1 MSVTRDRWAEVL
13 TPPTLPRECRESWRF
28 TDLAPLKALDPGR
41 LAPRAGAPITLPAPA
56 AGVVRLCL
64 GPDGLSFSPD
74 PTAIPWPAG
83 VSCCPVPT
91 PSAEATVLAERLAA
105 VLPGPALGLRLA
117 AGARLRLE
125 LLVQPDLPLAVA
137 APRLWFDLGAEA
149 SLELAL
155 GLRGPADSLL
165 VTWLGAT
172 LAGGA
177 ELLVGQ
183 RLEGADSAVALVDDH
198 VEQDPGS
205 RYHRTAV
212 VRGWGL
218 ARLEPQVCQTS
229 GQASTTFRDLALVR
243 GQATVD
249 LHSRVRFEG
258 PEGQLD
264 QLHRALVDDAGQSV
278 FNGVVQVPQQAQR
291 TDAAQLSRHL
301 LLSPRGRVDTIPQ
314 LEIVADDVRC
324 SHGATVSSLSD
335 DELFYLQ
342 SRGIDRALARRL
354 LTRGFCRPILDDLP
368 PLAAAW
374 PAAELLP

>member
-1 MSVTRDRWAEVL
+1 MTVIQDRWAEVL
-13 TPPTLPRECRESWRF
+13 APSALPRECRESWRF
-28 TDLAPLKALDPGR
+28 TDLAPLRALDPGR
-41 LAPRAGAPITLPAPA
+41 LAPRAGAAVTLPALTA
-56 AGVVRLCL
+56 DVVRLCL
-64 GPDGLSFSPD
+64 GPDGIRFSPD
-74 PTAIPWPAG
+74 PEAMVWPAE
-83 VSCCPVPT
+83 VRCCAVPS
-91 PSAEATVLAERLAA
+91 PSAESPVLAERLAA
-105 VLPGPALGLRLA
+105 LLPGPALGLELA
-117 AGARLRLE
+117 PGARLRLE

-149 SLELAL
+149 FLELAL
-155 GLRGPADSLL
+155 GLWGPADSLL

-212 VRGWGL
+212 VSGWGL

-229 GQASTTFRDLALVR
+229 GQASTTFRDLALAR
-243 GQATVD
+243 GTTTVD

-264 QLHRALVDDAGQSV
+264 QLHRALVDDGAQSV
-278 FNGVVQVPQQAQR
+278 FNGVVQVPRQAQR

-301 LLSPRGRVDTIPQ
+301 LLSPRGRVDAIPQ

-324 SHGATVSSLSD
+324 THGATVSSLSD

-342 SRGIDRALARRL
+342 SRGVDRDLARRL
-354 LTRGFCRPILDDLP
+354 LTRGFCRPILADLP

-374 PAAELLP
+374 PADALLP

>member
-1 MSVTRDRWAEVL
+1 M
-13 TPPTLPRECRESWRF
+13 
-28 TDLAPLKALDPGR
+28 
-41 LAPRAGAPITLPAPA
+41 
-56 AGVVRLCL
+56 
-64 GPDGLSFSPD
+64 
-74 PTAIPWPAG
+74 
-83 VSCCPVPT
+83 
-91 PSAEATVLAERLAA
+91 LAERLAA

-155 GLRGPADSLL
+155 GLWGPADSLL
-165 VTWLGAT
+165 VTWLGAK

-183 RLEGADSAVALVDDH
+183 RLEGADSAVALVGDH

-212 VRGWGL
+212 VSGWAL

-229 GQASTTFRDLALVR
+229 GQASTTFRDLALAR

-264 QLHRALVDDAGQSV
+264 QLHRALVDDGGQSV